1 MIFLLILTRSLEL
14 QIFKTNELDQMAINQ
29 YQRFK
34 KLQTQRGSIYDSKGQ
49 LLSSSIPY
57 YSAFVLEKQ
66 LEDKQDTI
74 EKLTRVLPQTQEEIS
89 KKIYSG
95 KKFVW
100 LDKLFHFRKKK
111 KIDDLKLAGVHV
123 VQDFR
128 RYYPL
133 ENLASHVLGFVGYD
147 SQGLEGLEYRF
158 NNHLLDVKESVN
170 TEKIK
175 GKVFEGGKIFLTIDE
190 NIQYFAEKELKKQ
203 VEKMKASRGQVI
215 VMESKT
221 ASILAM
227 ANYPNYNPNYFSDY
241 STKTYLNWAV
251 NSAYEPG
258 STFKVITL
266 AAALEEKLIN
276 PQQKIYCEEGY
287 FFIGGSIIRDV
298 KPYSHLKLHEVLQK
312 SSNICALKVGRLIDN
327 KKFHQYILDFG
338 FGKKTNI
345 ELPGEVKGVVHDY
358 KKWSNLDKA
367 VISYGHSI
375 SVTPIQ
381 LISAINTIANDGM
394 YISPTI
400 IRQTQNALNNY
411 IKLPEQIKKKVISK
425 KTSQILSKMM
435 VSVTQKGGTG
445 YLANIPNIEIAA
457 KTGTARKYDK
467 EQGQYSTESHI
478 LSFVGF
484 LPAEKPQLTI
494 LVILDDPQK
503 IAGVNRSAAP
513 LFKSVAKA
521 AIRHYGVKN
530 TKRIWRIEK
539 KGFKKE
545 SVAQENSTL
554 RALSYRKN

>member
-1 MIFLLILTRSLEL
+1 MKFLLNKNNNSPIEIIFFDKNRKLLCSKMQTKEFLEETLTHQTTEKTK
-14 QIFKTNELDQMAINQ
+14 IFHTFYKE
-29 YQRFK
+29 K
-34 KLQTQRGSIYDSKGQ
+34 KY
-49 LLSSSIPY
+49 LL
-57 YSAFVLEKQ
+57 A
-66 LEDKQDTI
+66 
-74 EKLTRVLPQTQEEIS
+74 
-89 KKIYSG
+89 
-95 KKFVW
+95 
-100 LDKLFHFRKKK
+100 
-111 KIDDLKLAGVHV
+111 A
-123 VQDFR
+123 
-128 RYYPL
+128 
-133 ENLASHVLGFVGYD
+133 
-147 SQGLEGLEYRF
+147 
-158 NNHLLDVKESVN
+158 
-170 TEKIK
+170 TEKI
-175 GKVFEGGKIFLTIDE
+175 ETT
-190 NIQYFAEKELKKQ
+190 
-203 VEKMKASRGQVI
+203 RGQVI

>member
-1 MIFLLILTRSLEL
+1 M
-14 QIFKTNELDQMAINQ
+14 
-29 YQRFK
+29 
-34 KLQTQRGSIYDSKGQ
+34 
-49 LLSSSIPY
+49 
-57 YSAFVLEKQ
+57 
-66 LEDKQDTI
+66 
-74 EKLTRVLPQTQEEIS
+74 
-89 KKIYSG
+89 
-95 KKFVW
+95 
-100 LDKLFHFRKKK
+100 
-111 KIDDLKLAGVHV
+111 
-123 VQDFR
+123 
-128 RYYPL
+128 
-133 ENLASHVLGFVGYD
+133 
-147 SQGLEGLEYRF
+147 
-158 NNHLLDVKESVN
+158 
-170 TEKIK
+170 
-175 GKVFEGGKIFLTIDE
+175 
-190 NIQYFAEKELKKQ
+190 
-203 VEKMKASRGQVI
+203 
-215 VMESKT
+215 
-221 ASILAM
+221 
-227 ANYPNYNPNYFSDY
+227 
-241 STKTYLNWAV
+241 
-251 NSAYEPG
+251 
-258 STFKVITL
+258 
-266 AAALEEKLIN
+266 
-276 PQQKIYCEEGY
+276 
-287 FFIGGSIIRDV
+287 
-298 KPYSHLKLHEVLQK
+298 
-312 SSNICALKVGRLIDN
+312 IDN
-327 KKFHQYILDFG
+327 FHQYILDFG

>member
-1 MIFLLILTRSLEL
+1 M
-14 QIFKTNELDQMAINQ
+14 N
-29 YQRFK
+29 
-34 KLQTQRGSIYDSKGQ
+34 
-49 LLSSSIPY
+49 
-57 YSAFVLEKQ
+57 
-66 LEDKQDTI
+66 
-74 EKLTRVLPQTQEEIS
+74 
-89 KKIYSG
+89 
-95 KKFVW
+95 
-100 LDKLFHFRKKK
+100 
-111 KIDDLKLAGVHV
+111 
-123 VQDFR
+123 
-128 RYYPL
+128 
-133 ENLASHVLGFVGYD
+133 
-147 SQGLEGLEYRF
+147 
-158 NNHLLDVKESVN
+158 
-170 TEKIK
+170 
-175 GKVFEGGKIFLTIDE
+175 FLTIDE

-513 LFKSVAKA
+513 LFKSVAIA
-521 AIRHYGVKN
+521 AIRHYGVQSN
-530 TKRIWRIEK
+530 YTSNMYLEIIEK
-539 KGFKKE
+539 INALKKNIKFKKKE
-545 SVAQENSTL
+545 
-554 RALSYRKN
+554 